1 MSMSEQDEDRLLS
14 LFERELVAQS
24 RPPTL
29 HALRKEDLEALGK
42 QLRRLR
48 DRYRRIANRQQRE
61 MRGKAEPKGATAAR
75 DNTGS
80 EAKLVVLVAALNR
93 VSAALRLRN
102 RRAATQVLRDALAA
116 KQAAQPN
123 HPGPGRTAAP
133 DKQKKTGMQKKE
145 SPRRTVRVDPREI
158 GRVSQATKAHQAKKD
173 R

>member
-1 MSMSEQDEDRLLS
+1 MSMSDQDEDRLLS
-14 LFERELVAQS
+14 LFERELVGQS

-42 QLRRLR
+42 QLRRVR

-102 RRAATQVLRDALAA
+102 RRGATQVLRDALTA

-123 HPGPGRTAAP
+123 HPGPGRTASA
-133 DKQKKTGMQKKE
+133 GMPKKE
-145 SPRRTVRVDPREI
+145 SSRRTVRVDPRET
-158 GRVSQATKAHQAKKD
+158 GRVSQATKVHQAKKD